1 LLNTFSMSRLLAVAT
16 GILVCPTLLG
26 AQPTS
31 AARTVTIAFEASAA
45 VASVRTFPLPRPAT
59 NVAVH
64 WFGQHS
70 AQVRIAFSPDR
81 VRFGKPRLVFLDELG
96 EGRRTA
102 ETYGAVMSA
111 RDARAVRVWSDRPL
125 RRLTI
130 LALTDRGPP
139 AQPPPRTLAT
149 TAQPAVISRARWGA
163 DESLR
168 FDSTGKEIWPPAF
181 YPVQKVIVHH
191 TATQNSDP
199 DPAATIRSIYYYHAV
214 TQGWGDIG
222 YNFLIDEAGNVYE
235 GRYSRQYAPGEPP
248 TGEDLNGNGVTA
260 AHAQGYNS
268 GTVGIALLGTLTN
281 QDATPAA
288 RTALER
294 LIAWIDSSHGIDPQG
309 SALYTNPVSGLQ
321 ATFPNIAGHRD
332 VAATECPGGSFY
344 ATLPTIRS
352 DVANLITASAPDFSV
367 SASPSS
373 ASTTPGGSVSY
384 SVSVGSANGFTG
396 SVGLAITGLPVGG
409 TASFVPATVTAPGS
423 SQLTVATDASIAPG
437 TYPLTVS
444 GTNSSTS
451 HTTAITLVVNAP
463 LTPDFTVTATP
474 ASRTVVRGAWASY
487 TISITPSDGFSAP
500 VTFSASGLPTGT
512 SGSFAPNP
520 ASDSSVLSVTTTSSA
535 KVGSY
540 TLTITATSG
549 SLVRTTTVSL
559 QVKRK

>member
-1 LLNTFSMSRLLAVAT
+1 M
-16 GILVCPTLLG
+16 LLG

-31 AARTVTIAFEASAA
+31 AARARTIAYQASAA

-64 WFGQHS
+64 WLGQRTAH
-70 AQVRIAFSPDR
+70 VRIAFSRDG
-81 VRFGKPRLVFLDELG
+81 VRFGKRRLVLLDELG

-111 RDARAVRVWSDRPL
+111 RGARAVRVWSDRPL

-139 AQPPPRTLAT
+139 ARPPLRKLAT
-149 TAQPAVISRARWGA
+149 TAQPAVISRAGWGA

-168 FDSTGKEIWPPAF
+168 FDASGREIWPPAF

-199 DPAATIRSIYYYHAV
+199 DPAARIRSIYYYHAV

-235 GRYSRQYAPGEPP
+235 GRYSRQYAPGESP
-248 TGEDLNGNGVTA
+248 TGQDLNGNGVTA

-281 QDATPAA
+281 QDATAAA
-288 RTALER
+288 RSALER

-352 DVANLITASAPDFSV
+352 DVANQIGASAPDFSV

-373 ASTTPGGSVSY
+373 ASTTQGGTVSY
-384 SVSVGSANGFTG
+384 SVAVGSANGFTG
-396 SVGLAITGLPVGG
+396 SVGLAITGLPVGA

-437 TYPLTVS
+437 TYPLTVT
-444 GTNSSTS
+444 GTSSSTS
-451 HTTAITLVVNAP
+451 HTAAITLVVNAP
-463 LTPDFTVTATP
+463 PTPDFTLTAIP
-474 ASRTVVRGAWASY
+474 PSRTVVRGASSSY
-487 TISITPSDGFSAP
+487 TISITPSGGFNAP
-500 VTFSASGLPTGT
+500 ATLSASGLPTGT

-520 ASDSSVLSVTTTSSA
+520 AGDSSVLTVSTTSNA
-535 KVGSY
+535 KLGSY

-549 SLVRTTTVSL
+549 SLVHSTTVAL
-559 QVKRK
+559 QVKKK

>member
-1 LLNTFSMSRLLAVAT
+1 MSRRLLAAA
-16 GILVCPTLLG
+16 GIVVCPALLG
-26 AQPTS
+26 TQPTS
-31 AARTVTIAFEASAA
+31 AGHAGTIAYEASSP

-64 WFGQHS
+64 WLGQRS
-70 AQVRIAFSPDR
+70 AHIRVAFSRDR
-81 VRFGKPRLVFLDELG
+81 VRFGKLRLVRLDELG
-96 EGRRTA
+96 EGRRTV

-111 RDARAVRVWSDRPL
+111 RGARAVRIWSDRPL
-125 RRLTI
+125 RRLTV

-139 AQPPPRTLAT
+139 APPPVRRLAS
-149 TAQPAVISRARWGA
+149 TAQPAVTSRAGWGA

-191 TATQNSDP
+191 TATQNGDP
-199 DPAATIRSIYYYHAV
+199 DPTATIRSIYYYHAV

-222 YNFLIDEAGNVYE
+222 YNFLIDAAGNVYE
-235 GRYSRQYAPGEPP
+235 GRYSRQYAPGESP
-248 TGEDLNGNGVTA
+248 TGQDLNGNGVTA

-288 RTALER
+288 RSALER

-309 SALYTNPVSGLQ
+309 SSLYTNPVSGLQ

-344 ATLPTIRS
+344 TTLPTIRS
-352 DVANLITASAPDFSV
+352 DVANLIAASTPDFSV

-373 ASTTPGGSVSY
+373 ASTTPGGTVSY
-384 SVSVGSANGFTG
+384 SVAIGSANGFTG
-396 SVGLAITGLPVGG
+396 SVSLGITGLPAGA
-409 TASFVPATVTAPGS
+409 TASFVPAAVTAPGS
-423 SQLTVATDASIAPG
+423 SQLTIATNASTAPG
-437 TYPLTVS
+437 TYPLTIT
-444 GTNSSTS
+444 GTSSSTS
-451 HTTAITLVVNAP
+451 HTAAIALVVNAP
-463 LTPDFTVTATP
+463 PSPDFAVTATP
-474 ASRTVVRGAWASY
+474 ASRTVVRGASASY
-487 TISITPSDGFSAP
+487 TISITPSGGFSAP
-500 VTFSASGLPTGT
+500 VTLSVSGLPTGT

-520 ASDSSVLSVTTTSSA
+520 ATESSLFSVTSTSSA

-549 SLVRTTTVSL
+549 SLVHSTTISL

>member
-1 LLNTFSMSRLLAVAT
+1 LLNKFSMSRLLAVAL

-26 AQPTS
+26 AQPAS
-31 AARTVTIAFEASAA
+31 ADRAGTIAYEASAA

-64 WFGQHS
+64 WFGRRT
-70 AQVRIAFSPDR
+70 AQVRVAFSPDG
-81 VRFGKPRLVFLDELG
+81 VRFGKPRLVLLDELG
-96 EGRRTA
+96 EGRRSA

-111 RDARAVRVWSDRPL
+111 RGVRAVRVWTDRPL
-125 RRLTI
+125 RRVTV

-139 AQPPPRTLAT
+139 VRMLAT
-149 TAQPAVISRARWGA
+149 TAQPAVISRAGWGA

-191 TATQNSDP
+191 TATQNGDANP
-199 DPAATIRSIYYYHAV
+199 TATIRSIYYYHAV
-214 TQGWGDIG
+214 TQAWGDIG

-235 GRYSRQYAPGEPP
+235 GRYSRQYAPGESP
-248 TGEDLNGNGVTA
+248 TGQDLNGDGVTA

-288 RTALER
+288 RSALER

-309 SALYTNPVSGLQ
+309 SALYTNPVSGVQ

-332 VAATECPGGSFY
+332 VAATECPGVSFY
-344 ATLPTIRS
+344 AMLPTIRS

-384 SVSVGSANGFTG
+384 SVAVGSANGFTG

-409 TASFVPATVTAPGS
+409 TASFVPAAVTAPGS

-437 TYPLTVS
+437 TYPLTVT
-444 GTNSSTS
+444 GTSSSTS

-463 LTPDFTVTATP
+463 PTPDFTVTATP
-474 ASRTVVRGAWASY
+474 ASRTVVRGTSGSY
-487 TISITPSDGFSAP
+487 TISIAPSGGFSAP
-500 VTFSASGLPTGT
+500 VTLSASGLPTGT
-512 SGSFAPNP
+512 SGSFVPNP

-540 TLTITATSG
+540 ALTITAASE
-549 SLVRTTTVSL
+549 SLVHTTTVSL